1 MDADGSRKMKN
12 VQLNLEKKKL
22 KPTSFINVGTKAK
35 TITGDFGNESDK
47 KKFYSSC
54 KKFYIA
60 AVSYLQ
66 NNLPFNIAAVSYL
79 QNNLPFNNKLIEF
92 SQCVHTQKINSSAFT
107 SVISNLCLKIV
118 KLFGSKPP
126 KVFELPLDSS
136 SDSILGV
143 VRHQWK
149 MYQLE
154 NITQSMY
161 ISENEERNNNISSS
175 YWN

>member
-1 MDADGSRKMKN
+1 M
-12 VQLNLEKKKL
+12 
-22 KPTSFINVGTKAK
+22 KPTSFINAGTKAK

-47 KKFYSSC
+47 EKFYSSF
-54 KKFYIA
+54 KKFY
-60 AVSYLQ
+60 
-66 NNLPFNIAAVSYL
+66 IAAVSYL

-92 SQCVHTQKINSSAFT
+92 SQCAHTQKINSSAFT

-126 KVFELPLDSS
+126 KIFELPLDSS

-149 MYQLE
+149 TYQLE

-161 ISENEERNNNISSS
+161 ISENEERNNNISNS